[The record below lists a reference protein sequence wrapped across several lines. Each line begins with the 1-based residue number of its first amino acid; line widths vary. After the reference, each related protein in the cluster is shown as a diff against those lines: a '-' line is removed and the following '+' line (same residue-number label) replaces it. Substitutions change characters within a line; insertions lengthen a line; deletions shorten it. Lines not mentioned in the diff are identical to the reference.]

1 MHALIAAALDRSRTS
16 LLLLLFLIIG
26 GLAAYVAIPKEAN
39 PDVSIPI
46 IYVSV
51 SLEGIAPEDAERLLV
66 RPLEQELRSLE
77 GIKEMR
83 SLASEGHASVTL
95 EFDAGFNAR
104 QALADVRE
112 KVDTARSKLPDE
124 AEEPTVNEVNVALF
138 PVLSI
143 GLSGPL
149 AESEL
154 VYVARRLKDNIEG
167 IAEVLSVDI
176 GGDREDLLEIVV
188 DPQVLDSYGIDYS
201 ELFNLVSRNNRLVAA
216 GSLDSGAG
224 RLSMKVPGVIENL
237 EDVLSLPIKVVGGS
251 VVTFADVASIHRT
264 FKDPTGFAR
273 INGQPAIVLEVS
285 KRSGANIIAT
295 IAQVKAL
302 VAQAQPLLP
311 QGLQVSYI
319 MDQSQEVESM
329 LGDLLNNVLTA
340 IVLVLILVVAS
351 MGLRSALLVGLTI
364 PGAFLSGILLIWMLG
379 FTLNIVVLFSL
390 ILVAGMLVDGAIVVS
405 ELADRNLHQGQSA
418 RQAWANA
425 ATRMA
430 WPVIASTATTLVVFL
445 PLLFWPGVVG
455 QFMKYL
461 PATVILCLLASLAM
475 ALVFLPVLGAVSG
488 GRPQPLPSQASRGAR
503 AYRRLLGRLLRRPG
517 LTLLGMLAL
526 IALIYTG
533 YGRFNHGVE
542 FFPEVEPESAQIWL
556 RARGDLSVQ
565 EKDALLQQV
574 EQRLL
579 GMSEVK
585 ALYARSLA
593 QPEGQLGADVVG
605 TLQFQ
610 FVDWHQRRP
619 ASRILA
625 DMSARTADIPGI
637 VLEFREQEQGP
648 SGGKPVKLQIGALEP
663 AKADRFVER
672 LRASMLSI
680 GGFKDI
686 EDDRAL
692 PGIEWRLKVDREA
705 AARFGA
711 DVLSVGNAVQMVS
724 NGLKLA
730 TYRPED
736 ASDEVDIRVRLPA
749 DWRSLD
755 QLGRLTLSTPSG
767 QVPLSNFVSLEPA
780 PKVGTLRRVDGS
792 RTITLQT
799 DLAEGARLD
808 ERLQALRQAIGELPE
823 DIRLKFAGEDADQ
836 REAAVFLATAFAVA
850 IFLMTLIL
858 VTQFNSIYQAILV
871 LSAIVLSTAG
881 VLIGLLVTQQSFGI
895 VMVGMGLIA
904 LAGIVVNNNI
914 ILIDTYNQLR
924 RQGLAPREAALET
937 GSLRLRPVLL
947 TAVTTVL
954 GLVPMVIGV
963 NVDLLTPSLGVGAPS
978 TQWWTQLSSAIA
990 GGLSFATVLTLLLTP
1005 CLLVLGAR
1013 FERRPSPL
1021 ETFDDDLL
1029 DLPEQLHTPL
1039 PGKHGLNSPADKSPP
1054 RPVRAGAERSPP
1066 LGKF

>member
-16 LLLLLFLIIG
+16 LMILTFLIFG
-26 GLAAYVAIPKEAN
+26 GLAAYVAIPKESN
-39 PDVSIPI
+39 PDVAIPI

-51 SLEGIAPEDAERLLV
+51 TLEGISPEDGERLLV

-77 GIKEMR
+77 GVKEMR
-83 SLASEGHASVTL
+83 SVSSEGHASVTL
-95 EFDAGFNAR
+95 EFDAGFDAKV
-104 QALADVRE
+104 ALADVRE
-112 KVDTARSKLPDE
+112 KVDTARSKLPEE
-124 AEEPTVNEVNVALF
+124 ADEPTVNEVNVALF

-143 GLSGPL
+143 GLSGPI
-149 AESEL
+149 AENEL
-154 VYVARRLKDNIEG
+154 VYIARRLKENIEG
-167 IAEVLSVDI
+167 IAEVLSVEI

-188 DPQVLDSYGIDYS
+188 DPQVLDSYGIDYN

-216 GSLDSGAG
+216 GSLDTGAG
-224 RLSMKVPGVIENL
+224 RMSMKVPGVIEDL
-237 EDVLSLPIKVVGGS
+237 EDVMKMPIKVVGDS
-251 VVTFADVASIHRT
+251 VVTFADVASIRRT

-273 INGQPAIVLEVS
+273 INGQPAIVLEVA
-285 KRSGANIIAT
+285 KRSGANIIET

-302 VAQAQPLLP
+302 MERAQPLLP
-311 QGLQVSYI
+311 PGVEVSYI
-319 MDQSQEVESM
+319 MDQSQEVRNM

-351 MGLRSALLVGLTI
+351 MGMRSALLVGLTI
-364 PGAFLSGILLIWMLG
+364 PGAFLTGILLIWMLG

-405 ELADRNLHQGQSA
+405 ELADRYLHQGQSP

-488 GRPQPLPSQASRGAR
+488 GNARAQAQGLSRAGN
-503 AYRRLLGRLLRRPG
+503 AYRRLLEKLLRRPG

-526 IALIYTG
+526 IALIYVG

-542 FFPEVEPESAQIWL
+542 FFPDVEPESAQIWL

-565 EKDALLQQV
+565 EKDALLKQV
-574 EQRLL
+574 ESQVL
-579 GMSEVK
+579 GMREVK

-593 QPEGQLGADVVG
+593 QPDGQLGADVIG

-619 ASRILA
+619 AKDILA
-625 DMSARTADIPGI
+625 EMSQRTAGIPGV
-637 VLEFREQEQGP
+637 VLEFRKQEQGP
-648 SGGKPVKLQIGALEP
+648 TDGKPVKLQISAMDPALGEQW
-663 AKADRFVER
+663 VER
-672 LRASMLSI
+672 IRDEMTRL
-680 GGFKDI
+680 GGFTDI

-692 PGIEWRLKVDREA
+692 PGIEWRIKVDREA

-711 DVLSVGNAVQMVS
+711 DVLSVGNAVQMIT

-736 ASDEVDIRVRLPA
+736 ATDEVDIRVRLPGN
-749 DWRSLD
+749 WRSLD
-755 QLGRLTLSTPSG
+755 QLGRLTLNTPAG
-767 QVPLSNFVSLEPA
+767 QVPLSNFVDLQPA
-780 PKVGTLRRVDGS
+780 PKVGTLRRVDGD
-792 RTITLQT
+792 RTITLQA

-808 ERLQALRQAIGELPE
+808 ERLKALREALGEVPAE
-823 DIRLKFAGEDADQ
+823 VKVKFAGEDADQ
-836 REAAVFLATAFAVA
+836 REAATFLMTAFIVA
-850 IFLMTLIL
+850 IFLMAIIL
-858 VTQFNSIYQAILV
+858 VTQFNSLYQAALV

-881 VLIGLLVTQQSFGI
+881 VLMGLLINGQSFGI

-924 RQGLAPREAALET
+924 RQGLEPREAALET

-947 TAVTTVL
+947 TAVTTIL
-954 GLVPMVIGV
+954 GLMPMVLSI
-963 NVDLLTPSLGVGAPS
+963 NVDLVTPSLGFGAPS

-990 GGLSFATVLTLLLTP
+990 GGLAFATVLTLLLTP

-1013 FERRPSPL
+1013 FERRPPPL
-1021 ETFDDDLL
+1021 ETYDTDLL
-1029 DLPEQLHTPL
+1029 DLPEHLIAAKP
-1039 PGKHGLNSPADKSPP
+1039 D
-1054 RPVRAGAERSPP
+1054 RAH
-1066 LGKF
+1066 LQHHH

>member
-1 MHALIAAALDRSRTS
+1 MRSLIAAALDRSRTS
-16 LLLLLFLIIG
+16 LLLLLFLIVG
-26 GLAAYVAIPKEAN
+26 GLAAYVAIPKESN

-46 IYVSV
+46 IYVV
-51 SLEGIAPEDAERLLV
+51 VTLEGISPEDAERLLV

-77 GIKEMR
+77 GVKEMR
-83 SLASEGHASVTL
+83 SVASEGSASVTL
-95 EFDAGFNAR
+95 EFDAGFNAK

-112 KVDTARSKLPDE
+112 KVDSARSKLPEE
-124 AEEPTVNEVNVALF
+124 AEEPRVNEVNVALF

-143 GLSGPL
+143 GLSGPIS
-149 AESEL
+149 EPEL
-154 VYVARRLKDNIEG
+154 VYVARQLKDNIEG
-167 IAEVLSVDI
+167 IAEVLSVEI

-188 DPQVLDSYGIDYS
+188 DPQVLDSYGIDYN
-201 ELFNLVSRNNRLVAA
+201 ELFNLVTRNNRLVAA
-216 GSLDSGAG
+216 GSLDTGAG
-224 RLSMKVPGVIENL
+224 RMSMKVPGVIEDL
-237 EDVLSLPIKVVGGS
+237 QDVLSLPIKVVGDS
-251 VVTFADVASIHRT
+251 VVTFGDVASIQRT

-295 IAQVKAL
+295 IEQVKVL
-302 VAQAQPLLP
+302 MQQAQPLLP
-311 QGLQVSYI
+311 EGLQVSYI
-319 MDQSQEVESM
+319 MDQSQQVKDM
-329 LGDLLNNVLTA
+329 LSDLLNNVMTA

-364 PGAFLSGILLIWMLG
+364 PGAFLSGILLIWSLG

-405 ELADRNLHQGQSA
+405 ELADRYLHQGQSP

-475 ALVFLPVLGAVSG
+475 ALVFLPVLGAVTG
-488 GRPQPLPSQASRGAR
+488 GQPQPLPSQASRGGQ
-503 AYRRLLGRLLRRPG
+503 AYRQLLGKLLRRPG

-526 IALIYTG
+526 IALIYAG
-533 YGRFNHGVE
+533 YSRFNHGVE

-565 EKDALLQQV
+565 EKDAVLQQV
-574 EQRLL
+574 EKRML
-579 GMSEVK
+579 GMPEVK

-593 QPEGQLGADVVG
+593 QPEGQLGADVIG

-619 ASRILA
+619 AKQILA
-625 DMSARTADIPGI
+625 DMSRRSADIPGV
-637 VLEFREQEQGP
+637 VLEFRAQEEGP
-648 SGGKPVKLQIGALEP
+648 SSGKPVKLQISSLDRDQ
-663 AKADRFVER
+663 ADLWVEQ
-672 LRASMLSI
+672 LRATMQRL

-692 PGIEWRLKVDREA
+692 PGIEWRLQVDREA

-711 DVLSVGNAVQMVS
+711 DVLSVGNAVQLVT
-724 NGLKLA
+724 NGLKVA

-736 ASDEVDIRVRLPA
+736 ATDEVDIRVRLPGN
-749 DWRSLD
+749 WRSLD
-755 QLGRLTLSTPSG
+755 QLGRLTLNTPSG
-767 QVPLSNFVSLEPA
+767 QVPLANFVSLQPA
-780 PKVGTLRRVDGS
+780 PKVGTLRRVDGT
-792 RTITLQT
+792 RTITLQAE
-799 DLAEGARLD
+799 LADGARLD
-808 ERLQALRQAIGELPE
+808 ERLQALREAMGEVPAGVQ
-823 DIRLKFAGEDADQ
+823 LKFAGEDADQ
-836 REAAVFLATAFAVA
+836 REAANFLATAFLVA
-850 IFLMTLIL
+850 IFLMTIIL
-858 VTQFNSIYQAILV
+858 VTQFNSLYQALLV

-881 VLIGLLVTQQSFGI
+881 VLIGLLVNGQSFGI

-924 RQGLAPREAALET
+924 HQGLAPREAALET

-954 GLVPMVIGV
+954 GLMPMVLGV

-1005 CLLVLGAR
+1005 CLLVLGSR
-1013 FERRPSPL
+1013 FERRPPPL
-1021 ETFDDDLL
+1021 DTYDADLL
-1029 DLPEQLHTPL
+1029 DLPEHVLPSDHGRAQLQ
-1039 PGKHGLNSPADKSPP
+1039 
-1054 RPVRAGAERSPP
+1054 RS
-1066 LGKF
+1066 LE

>member
-1 MHALIAAALDRSRTS
+1 MHSLIAAALDRSRTS
-16 LLLLLFLIIG
+16 LLALLFLMLG

-51 SLEGIAPEDAERLLV
+51 TLEGISPEDAERLLV

-83 SLASEGHASVTL
+83 SMSSEGHASVTL
-95 EFDAGFNAR
+95 EFDAGFNAKL
-104 QALADVRE
+104 ALADVRE
-112 KVDTARSKLPDE
+112 KVDTARSKLPEE

-143 GLSGPL
+143 GLSGPI
-149 AESEL
+149 AETEL
-154 VYVARRLKDNIEG
+154 VYIARRLKENVEG
-167 IAEVLSVDI
+167 IAEVLSVEI

-188 DPQVLDSYGIDYS
+188 DPQVLDSYGIDYN
-201 ELFNLVSRNNRLVAA
+201 ELFNLISRNNRLVAA
-216 GSLDSGAG
+216 GSLDTGAG
-224 RLSMKVPGVIENL
+224 RMSLKVPGVIEDL
-237 EDVLSLPIKVVGGS
+237 EDVLSMPIKVVGNS
-251 VVTFADVASIHRT
+251 VVTFGDVATIHRT
-264 FKDPTGFAR
+264 FKDPTGYAR
-273 INGQPAIVLEVS
+273 INGHPAVVLEVS

-295 IAQVKAL
+295 IEQVKAL
-302 VAQAQPLLP
+302 MVKAQPLLP
-311 QGLQVSYI
+311 EGLKVSYI
-319 MDQSQEVESM
+319 MDQSQQVKSM
-329 LGDLLNNVLTA
+329 LGDLLNNVMTA

-351 MGLRSALLVGLTI
+351 MGMRSALLVGLTI
-364 PGAFLSGILLIWMLG
+364 PGAFLTGILLIWALG

-405 ELADRNLHQGQSA
+405 ELADRYLHQGQTP

-461 PATVILCLLASLAM
+461 PATVIVCLLASLAM
-475 ALVFLPVLGAVSG
+475 ALVFLPVLGAVTG
-488 GRPQPLPSQASRGAR
+488 GQPLPQPAQPGRGAVG
-503 AYRRLLGRLLRRPG
+503 YRKLLGNLLKRPG
-517 LTLLGMLAL
+517 LTLLGMLAV
-526 IALIYTG
+526 IALIYTA

-542 FFPEVEPESAQIWL
+542 FFPEVEPENAQIWL

-565 EKDALLQQV
+565 EKDVLLQKV
-574 EQRLL
+574 EKRLL

-593 QPEGQLGADVVG
+593 QPDGQLGADVIG

-610 FVDWHQRRP
+610 FVEWHERRS
-619 ASRILA
+619 ASKILA

-637 VLEFREQEQGP
+637 VLEFRKQEEGP
-648 SGGKPVKLQIGALEP
+648 SSGKPFKLQISSLDFQQ
-663 AKADRFVER
+663 ADLYVEQ
-672 LRASMLSI
+672 LRTTMQNI

-692 PGIEWRLKVDREA
+692 PGIEWRIKVDREA

-711 DVLSVGNAVQMVS
+711 DILSVGNAVQMVT

-736 ASDEVDIRVRLPA
+736 ATDEVDIRVRLPA

-755 QLGRLTLSTPSG
+755 QLGRLTLKTPAG
-767 QVPLSNFVSLEPA
+767 QIPLSNFVSLEQA
-780 PKVGTLRRVDGS
+780 PKVGTLRRVDGN
-792 RTITLQT
+792 RTITLQA
-799 DLAEGARLD
+799 DLAEGAQLT
-808 ERLQALRQAIGELPE
+808 ERQQALVNAMGPPPSNVQV
-823 DIRLKFAGEDADQ
+823 KVAGEGADQ
-836 REAAVFLATAFAVA
+836 QQAATFLGTAFLVA
-850 IFLMTLIL
+850 IFLMFIIL
-858 VTQFNSIYQAILV
+858 VTQFNSIYQSLLV

-881 VLIGLLVTQQSFGI
+881 VLMGLLVNGQSFGI

-924 RQGLAPREAALET
+924 RQGLEPRAAALET

-963 NVDLLTPSLGVGAPS
+963 NVDLLTPSLGLGAPS

-1005 CLLVLGAR
+1005 CLLVLGSR
-1013 FERRPSPL
+1013 FERRPPPL

-1029 DLPEQLHTPL
+1029 DLPEHLLASANGSKAQLQHTP
-1039 PGKHGLNSPADKSPP
+1039 
-1054 RPVRAGAERSPP
+1054 
-1066 LGKF
+1066 